1 MDKQLQAEPISIL
14 VPTYNRHKFL
24 PLLLSNL
31 RGQVYPKP
39 LLELVID
46 DDGDEPLI
54 REEMRD
60 KFAEQIKPI
69 TMKYIYNNKRRKTIG
84 EKRNRLVKYA
94 TNNICAFMDDDDI
107 YHPHYLSHSYYLLK
121 TTKAGLVGTNC
132 MIFTYPYEDFKI
144 TAIRCQYKAQI
155 HEATML
161 FTKKYFR
168 SMGGFSKVNKAEGGS
183 FIQNRDHDIQLTD
196 INSVMVCVAHKDNT
210 IDKAMFADKE
220 VGQTLQNE
228 GLRELIKNILEI
240 K

>member
-94 TNNICAFMDDDDI
+94 TNWSGSFTGTFDDTSTN
-107 YHPHYLSHSYYLLK
+107 YAAS
-121 TTKAGLVGTNC
+121 TGLTGSTSW
-132 MIFTYPYEDFKI
+132 T
-144 TAIRCQYKAQI
+144 TAILKPSTSINNIYSIQLQ
-155 HEATML
+155 
-161 FTKKYFR
+161 FTKLNALSTDFAAT
-168 SMGGFSKVNKAEGGS
+168 GFQIN
-183 FIQNRDHDIQLTD
+183 DIS
-196 INSVMVCVAHKDNT
+196 I
-210 IDKAMFADKE
+210 IY
-220 VGQTLQNE
+220 
-228 GLRELIKNILEI
+228 REKPV